1 MGWGIKPVKEK
12 INTLQDDK
20 IMTKKIDTNLKIP
33 SMNLPWVDSPF
44 FEQIFSQS
52 NLDQETKKQVK
63 QFADQGYVIID
74 NLGIENIAETADRI
88 VEDLTPIYGDKGKV
102 ESAWI
107 YHDRIQDAWT
117 FNQNVKKIATAPK
130 IINLLKILYQREP
143 IPFQTLNFRFG
154 TQQSTH
160 SDSIHFS
167 SVPARFM
174 CGVWVALE
182 DIDANNGPLHYYPG
196 SHKLPIFDL
205 NDLGITGSYQNKPY
219 DTYPIY
225 EKFLQ
230 SLIEQ
235 NGLKKVELY
244 VRKGQALIWAANLL
258 HGGSPVLD
266 KKRTRYSQVTHYYFS
281 DCMYYIPLLSD
292 PFIQRIHLKEV
303 RNIITEKVVY
313 HIYNGDKIEVH
324 PEEYEIER
332 LKYKLLQLQSEVEK
346 WRPLAIQSQ
355 DELSVLKPQ
364 LKTVQLELE
373 KIRTQMYTYQTELEL
388 LKPQKQL
395 VEAELERLR
404 AKLF

>member
-1 MGWGIKPVKEK
+1 MSQ
-12 INTLQDDK
+12 TTDK
-20 IMTKKIDTNLKIP
+20 KMTIP
-33 SMNLPWVDSPF
+33 LMNLPWVDSPF
-44 FEQIFSQS
+44 FEQFFSQLTVD
-52 NLDQETKKQVK
+52 NETRKLVK
-63 QFADQGYVIID
+63 QFAEQGYVIID
-74 NLGIENIAETADRI
+74 DLGIENIAETTDRI
-88 VEDLTPIYGDKGKV
+88 VKDLTPIYGDKGKV

-117 FNQNVKKIATAPK
+117 FNQDVKKIAIAPK

-143 IPFQTLNFRFG
+143 IPFQTLNFKFG

-219 DTYPIY
+219 DTYSIY
-225 EKFLQ
+225 EEFLQ
-230 SLIEQ
+230 SLIAH

-244 VRKGQALIWAANLL
+244 VKKGQALIWAANLL

-266 KKRTRYSQVTHYYFS
+266 KNRTRYSQVTHYYFS

-292 PFIQRIHLKEV
+292 PFLHRVHLKKV
-303 RNIITEKVVY
+303 RNIITEEVVN
-313 HIYNGDKIEVH
+313 HIYNGEKITVN
-324 PEEYEIER
+324 PEEYEIEK
-332 LKYKLLQLQSEVEK
+332 LKYQLLQFEEELAK
-346 WRPLAIQSQ
+346 LRPIAMQSQ
-355 DELSVLKPQ
+355 DEFTVLKPQ
-364 LKTVQLELE
+364 LKTIQEELE
-373 KIRTQMYTYQTELEL
+373 KIRTKMYNSLTELEL
-388 LKPQKQL
+388 LKAQNQL
-395 VEAELERLR
+395 LETELKRLR
-404 AKLF
+404 MQLYQAS

>member
-1 MGWGIKPVKEK
+1 
-12 INTLQDDK
+12 
-20 IMTKKIDTNLKIP
+20 MTIP
-33 SMNLPWVDSPF
+33 EMNLPWVDSPF
-44 FEQIFSQS
+44 FEQIFNQL
-52 NLDQETKKQVK
+52 NLDNYTREIVK
-63 QFADQGYVIID
+63 QFAEQGYVIID
-74 NLGIENIAETADRI
+74 DLGIENISEIVDRI
-88 VEDLTPIYGDKGKV
+88 VKDLTPIYGEKGKV
-102 ESAWI
+102 KSAWI

-117 FNQNVKKIATAPK
+117 FNQDVKKIATAPH

-154 TQQSTH
+154 TEQSTH

-219 DTYPIY
+219 DIYPVY
-225 EKFLQ
+225 EEFLQ
-230 SLIEQ
+230 SLIEY

-244 VRKGQALIWAANLL
+244 VKKGQALIWAANLL

-266 KKRTRYSQVTHYYFS
+266 KNRTRYSQVTHYYFS

-292 PFIQRIHLKEV
+292 PFLCRVHFKEV
-303 RNIITEKVVY
+303 KNIITGEVVN
-313 HIYNGDKIEVH
+313 HVYNQDKIEIN

-332 LKYKLLQLQSEVEK
+332 LKYQLLQFEEELVK
-346 WRPLAIQSQ
+346 LRPIAMESQ
-355 DELSVLKPQ
+355 DELNVLKPQ
-364 LKTVQLELE
+364 LQTVESELE
-373 KIRTQMYTYQTELEL
+373 KLRSRLYDSQAELGLLKSQNQLLETEL
-388 LKPQKQL
+388 K
-395 VEAELERLR
+395 RLR
-404 AKLF
+404 IKLYQNT

>member
-1 MGWGIKPVKEK
+1 
-12 INTLQDDK
+12 
-20 IMTKKIDTNLKIP
+20 MTKKTDKTRTIP
-33 SMNLPWVDSPF
+33 TMNLPWVDSPF

-52 NLDQETKKQVK
+52 KLDPETQKLVK
-63 QFADQGYVIID
+63 QFANEGYVIID
-74 NLGIENIAETADRI
+74 NLDIENMAETADQI

-130 IINLLKILYQREP
+130 IINLLKTFYQREP
-143 IPFQTLNFRFG
+143 IPFQTLNFKFG

-182 DIDANNGPLHYYPG
+182 DVDANNGPLHYYPG

-225 EKFLQ
+225 QEFLQ

-235 NGLKKVELY
+235 SGLKKVELY

-258 HGGSPVLD
+258 HGGSPVVD
-266 KKRTRYSQVTHYYFS
+266 QSRTRYSQVTHYYFS

-292 PFIQRIHLKEV
+292 PFLHRIHLKEV
-303 RNIITEKVVY
+303 RNMITGKVVD
-313 HIYNGDKIEVH
+313 HIYNDEKIEVH

-332 LKYKLLQLQSEVEK
+332 LKYELLKFQSEVEK
-346 WRPLAIQSQ
+346 FRPLAIQSQ
-355 DELSVLKPQ
+355 DELNILKPQ
-364 LKTVQLELE
+364 LQILQEELE
-373 KIRTQMYTYQTELEL
+373 KIRTLMYNYQTELEL

-404 AKLF
+404 TKLYEAKTESE

>member
-1 MGWGIKPVKEK
+1 MSQIK
-12 INTLQDDK
+12 DK
-20 IMTKKIDTNLKIP
+20 KKTIP
-33 SMNLPWVDSPF
+33 LMNLPWVDSPF
-44 FEQIFSQS
+44 FEQIFSQL
-52 NLDQETKKQVK
+52 NLDNETREIVK
-63 QFADQGYVIID
+63 QFAEQGYVIID
-74 NLGIENIAETADRI
+74 DLGIENIGEIIDRI
-88 VEDLTPIYGDKGKV
+88 VKDLTPIYGHKGKV

-117 FNQNVKKIATAPK
+117 FNQDVKKIATAPK

-154 TQQSTH
+154 TEQSTH

-182 DIDANNGPLHYYPG
+182 DIDGNNGPLHYYPG

-225 EKFLQ
+225 EEFLQ
-230 SLIEQ
+230 SLIEH

-244 VRKGQALIWAANLL
+244 VKKGQALIWAANLL

-266 KKRTRYSQVTHYYFS
+266 KNRTRYSQVTHYYFS
-281 DCMYYIPLLSD
+281 DCMYYIPLISD
-292 PFIQRIHLKEV
+292 QFLHRIHFKEV
-303 RNIITEKVVY
+303 KNIITGEVVN
-313 HIYNGDKIEVH
+313 HIYNGEKLEIH

-332 LKYKLLQLQSEVEK
+332 LKSELLQFQEELAK
-346 WRPLAIQSQ
+346 FRPIAMEFQ
-355 DELSVLKPQ
+355 DELNVLKPQ
-364 LKTVQLELE
+364 LQTVESELE
-373 KIRTQMYTYQTELEL
+373 KLRNQLYNSQTELEL
-388 LKPQKQL
+388 LKSQNQL
-395 VEAELERLR
+395 LETELKRLR
-404 AKLF
+404 AKLHQNT